1 MIHIETRLTKP
12 APAAKDHPDW
22 LGGQEDD
29 GEARQWSGNA
39 SFRST
44 VRQAIK
50 HDLLAT
56 RSDLQA
62 LGEQRNKSLAL
73 SKPAFPKRT
82 AFTGE
87 AAARDAH
94 WPDEDGPAT
103 GQANRAAPS
112 APGSHPGA

>member
-1 MIHIETRLTKP
+1 MIHIEPRLTI
-12 APAAKDHPDW
+12 ATPAAKGHTDW
-22 LGGQEDD
+22 LGGQEDGD
-29 GEARQWSGNA
+29 EARQWSGNA

-44 VRQAIK
+44 ARQAIT

-73 SKPAFPKRT
+73 SKPAFLKRT

-94 WPDEDGPAT
+94 WQDEDGPAT